1 MKNCSIFFTIN
12 IVIDIRVCYN
22 TTILKLINSI
32 KQMYIGGKNMLT
44 GGWWMYYVEN
54 YFPLMYAIMRAEQE
68 VFDGNVSATY
78 LGEIKQKIKD
88 EYLRL
93 IKNNFYEDDID
104 YLMKIDMTSEYES
117 VLFDS
122 FWKMKTE
129 IIDMTNQLVAF
140 LFNLIKTYK

>member
-1 MKNCSIFFTIN
+1 M
-12 IVIDIRVCYN
+12 
-22 TTILKLINSI
+22 LI
-32 KQMYIGGKNMLT
+32 